1 MRAFGMAPANR
12 FANNA
17 LTKANGGWKMKA
29 NELMIGDWVQHPVYM
44 GNLVPCRVVGISTEI
59 TAEFET
65 GARKYE
71 ALKFAQPIPLTNK
84 ILELN
89 GWQYGD
95 WGNECENDE
104 YFTNEIIDFDLHIND
119 KKEFEIR
126 CVDAVNITL
135 KYVHE
140 LQHAL
145 RLCGI
150 EKDIEI

>member
-1 MRAFGMAPANR
+1 
-12 FANNA
+12 
-17 LTKANGGWKMKA
+17 MKA
-29 NELMIGDWVQHPVYM
+29 TDLMIGD
-44 GNLVPCRVVGISTEI
+44 LVFNNFLNKNIRITPFDFFSKYPKVIEGYDLEPILL
-59 TAEFET
+59 TAE
-65 GARKYE
+65 
-71 ALKFAQPIPLTNK
+71 

-95 WGNECENDE
+95 WGDEYESDE
-104 YFTNEIIDFDLHIND
+104 YFTNETIGFDLHIND

-145 RLCGI
+145 KLCGI
-150 EKDIEI
+150 EKDIEL

>member
-1 MRAFGMAPANR
+1 MNVR
-12 FANNA
+12 
-17 LTKANGGWKMKA
+17 
-29 NELMIGDWVQHPVYM
+29 ELMVGDWVQNP
-44 GNLVPCRVVGISTEI
+44 NSTACKVVGISTDI
-59 TAEFET
+59 TVEFET

-71 ALKFAQPIPLTNK
+71 ALDFAQPIPLTNK

-95 WGNECENDE
+95 WGDEYENDE
-104 YFTNEIIDFDLHIND
+104 YFTNETIGFNLHIND

-135 KYVHE
+135 KFVHE

-150 EKDIEI
+150 EKDIVI

>member
-1 MRAFGMAPANR
+1 MEKN
-12 FANNA
+12 
-17 LTKANGGWKMKA
+17 KIMKA

-59 TAEFET
+59 TVEFET

-89 GWQYGD
+89 GWEYGD
-95 WGNECENDE
+95 WGDENYTDE
-104 YFTNEIIDFDLHIND
+104 YYTFDDDFDIHIDDTGN
-119 KKEFEIR
+119 FEIR
-126 CVDAVNITL
+126 TVDGQTIKI

-145 RLCGI
+145 KLCGI
-150 EKDIEI
+150 DKNIEL